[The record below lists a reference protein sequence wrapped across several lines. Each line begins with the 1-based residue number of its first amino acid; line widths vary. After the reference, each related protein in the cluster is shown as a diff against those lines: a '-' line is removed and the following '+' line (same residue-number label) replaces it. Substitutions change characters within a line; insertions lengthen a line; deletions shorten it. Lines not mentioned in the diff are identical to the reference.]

1 MSKTFLVPGV
11 CGDEPDLVLFRERLR
26 DHYNFNVVEL
36 PDAGCPGSVLTD
48 MRATAAFVTDQ
59 IAYHQPAGPVA
70 LVGFSFG
77 ASTVLEVAAQLADQ
91 GRAVSFMAVL
101 DGPFVSEEMQ
111 GWFELFRRATS
122 AKRTVKT
129 LFQVAASTD
138 TTRRMA
144 WSAVSPDHVGQER
157 SDPVRRAMLAH
168 LRGKALKGWRPR
180 PSPAPGVLVRT
191 DTFGDDNRAR
201 WTGLCPNLRLMEI
214 GGRHNDLLH
223 DSSLDVV
230 VNILRDAAVGYA
242 QTAPMPADA
251 VA

>member
-11 CGDEPDLVLFRERLR
+11 CGDEPDLVLFRDRLR
-26 DHYNFNVVEL
+26 EHYDFTLAEL
-36 PDAGCPGSVLTD
+36 PDAGCPGSMLTD
-48 MRATAAFVTDQ
+48 MRATAAFVTSQ
-59 IAYHQPAGPVA
+59 ITRHQPSGPVA

-91 GRAVSFMAVL
+91 GRGVSFLAVL

-168 LRGKALKGWRPR
+168 LRGKALKGWQPR
-180 PSPAPGVLVRT
+180 PCAAPGVLVRT
-191 DTFGDDNRAR
+191 DTFGEANRAR
-201 WTGLCPNLRLMEI
+201 WTALCPNLELKHI
-214 GGRHNDLLH
+214 GGMHNNLLH
-223 DSSLDVV
+223 DNSLDVV
-230 VNILRDAAVGYA
+230 VDILREAAVGHA
-242 QTAPMPADA
+242 DHAPVGADA
-251 VA
+251 TY